1 MMTLQ
6 LFQFSEFEYVFCV
19 QTVHYSASHVMAP
32 HRNRKRMRYPISGK
46 ANDAGRTLQGTG
58 RERQGALDRLPDWS

>member
-6 LFQFSEFEYVFCV
+6 LFQFSEFEYVSCIP
-19 QTVHYSASHVMAP
+19 TVHYSASHVMAP

-46 ANDAGRTLQGTG
+46 AGRGRKDPTGNRQG
-58 RERQGALDRLPDWS
+58 EAGALDRLPDWT